1 MPRSGVLLELIR
13 SGLQAHKAELI
24 TQMDACLTDDA
35 RALLDDLFTT
45 PDDQNRYRLT
55 LLKKLSQSTKPLR
68 IKEAVADYET
78 LAALHD
84 TLHGTLTALNRD
96 CPFAFRSLSLRPM
109 GGKIK
114 LGPART
120 AFRDGLVEGESR
132 GDCAPDCKPVRYCR
146 RPVTPLP
153 SPRRRS
159 LEVAMI
165 TVMPAPQL
173 PAARAG
179 R

>member
-1 MPRSGVLLELIR
+1 MTQHKGFILAGCYIR
-13 SGLQAHKAELI
+13 LRKPSRINCYHATICHI
-24 TQMDACLTDDA
+24 
-35 RALLDDLFTT
+35 FT
-45 PDDQNRYRLT
+45 
-55 LLKKLSQSTKPLR
+55 
-68 IKEAVADYET
+68 
-78 LAALHD
+78 
-84 TLHGTLTALNRD
+84 RD